1 MTPLPIPLHWHEHLT
16 MLAARFSHLGF
27 GPDLAALT
35 VAEAWG
41 LYSYLTRLAGL
52 PASVG

>member
-1 MTPLPIPLHWHEHLT
+1 MKHLPLPMHWPDHLAL
-16 MLAARFSHLGF
+16 LAARFSHLGF

-41 LYSYLTRLAGL
+41 LYGLLKRLAGD
-52 PASVG
+52 V

>member
-1 MTPLPIPLHWHEHLT
+1 MKPMPLSSHWPEHLT

-52 PASVG
+52 PASGG